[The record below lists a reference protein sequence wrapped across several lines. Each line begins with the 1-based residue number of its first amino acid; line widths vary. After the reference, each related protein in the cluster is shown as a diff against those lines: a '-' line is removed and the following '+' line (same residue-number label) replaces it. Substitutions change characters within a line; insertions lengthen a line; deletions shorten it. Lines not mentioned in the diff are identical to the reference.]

1 MRQALTR
8 TALVAWLLL
17 LACSQQAGETVPPVS
32 KQGGPLSVYV
42 VNYPL
47 QYFAE
52 RIGGEHV
59 NISFPAP
66 ADVDPAYWSP
76 DPETVA
82 AYQDAD
88 LILLNGAA
96 YAAWTKRASLPWAKL
111 VDTSA
116 SFSDRI
122 IALQGGVTHGHGPEG
137 KHSHGS
143 TAFTTWLDPTLASEQ
158 ARVIAE
164 AFVRARP
171 AREAVF
177 RAGLAALESDL
188 RALDDRLAKIA
199 RSLGDAPVLFSH
211 PVYQYLARRYG
222 LNGRSLH
229 WEPDALPDEA
239 MWWELRKLLPTH
251 PARIM
256 LWEAEPLAAIRPR
269 LRVLGVRSIVYA
281 PCGNAP
287 ILFSHPVYQ
296 YLERRYGLNGRSL
309 HWEPDALPDEP
320 MWWEL
325 RKLLPTHP
333 ARIMLW
339 EDEPLAATRPR
350 LRVLGVQSVVYAPFT
365 IAPAEGDWLD
375 VMIQNADRLEAATSK
390 SS

>member
-8 TALVAWLLL
+8 AALVAWLML
-17 LACSQQAGETVPPVS
+17 LACSQQADEIVPPVS

-59 NISFPAP
+59 NVSFPAP

-88 LILLNGAA
+88 LILLNGAGF
-96 YAAWTKRASLPWAKL
+96 AAWTKRASLPRAKL
-111 VDTSA
+111 VDTSV

-122 IALQGGVTHGHGPEG
+122 IALQGSMTHGHGPKGE
-137 KHSHGS
+137 HSHGG

-171 AREAVF
+171 AQEMMF
-177 RAGLAALESDL
+177 RANLTALESDL
-188 RALDDRLAKIA
+188 RALDDRLTKLA
-199 RSLGDAPVLFSH
+199 RSLGDAPILFSH
-211 PVYQYLARRYG
+211 PVYQYLERRYG
-222 LNGRSLH
+222 LNGHFLH
-229 WEPDALPDEA
+229 WEPDHLPDEP

-256 LWEAEPLAAIRPR
+256 LWEAEPLA
-269 LRVLGVRSIVYA
+269 
-281 PCGNAP
+281 
-287 ILFSHPVYQ
+287 
-296 YLERRYGLNGRSL
+296 
-309 HWEPDALPDEP
+309 
-320 MWWEL
+320 
-325 RKLLPTHP
+325 T
-333 ARIMLW
+333 
-339 EDEPLAATRPR
+339 TRPR
-350 LRVLGVQSVVYAPFT
+350 LRVLGVESVVYAPC
-365 IAPAEGDWLD
+365 ANVPAGGDWFD
-375 VMIQNADRLEAATSK
+375 VMIQNADQLEAVAQADR
-390 SS
+390 